1 MIFDMNTNQN
11 TANKVLRYII
21 YVLLGA
27 SLFVPL
33 IVGDGVNHIGI
44 PFASMFF
51 PFITGKAFAFR
62 ILVEL
67 AFGAWVVL
75 ACRDK
80 NFRPKISAL
89 TVGVTAF
96 TLVALL
102 VDLTGVNPI
111 RSLWSN
117 FERMEG
123 WVTIIHLWAYFIVFT
138 SVMQVHTN
146 SVHNAEKTRQLWY
159 RFFNVSFFAA
169 FFVALWGILQ
179 LTGHLPIQQSSTR
192 LDASIGN
199 SEYLAVYMLLN
210 GFLAL
215 YMAVV
220 AWGKRKVSGWIYV
233 VLAFLYFLVL
243 WFTQTR
249 GTTLALIFGLFAALA
264 IFAFVKDK
272 SHHTNHTSD
281 GHVIPETKSTVSL
294 ERKIAGGLI
303 ILIVVIVGGF
313 WSIRNTHFVQS
324 HETLQRLASISVAN
338 PRLQFIWPEAWQ
350 GFKEKPILGWG
361 QENFNYVFN
370 QFYNPKAWSQEQ
382 WFDRAHNVF
391 IDWAMNGGIV
401 GFGTYV
407 ALFILALV
415 SVWKSDFNIK
425 ERAILTSLLIAYA
438 IHNMFVFDNLA
449 SYIMFFLTLSFLSSE
464 WHAHRKAL
472 ALAGTTAT
480 ATPGLLARTE
490 MKLQSVDIHN
500 DVTNWIIAPIVII
513 LAIFVL
519 YFINVRASNQN
530 LNLISAMENCQYA
543 GQTGAPALDP
553 TLFTKAE
560 QGPYLGLQEIH
571 EQIYSCAEQVIGAQ
585 GVSNDVKLAY
595 YELATDA
602 FTTQTKMTP
611 NDLRGFLFAGSFYN
625 DLGEWSVALPYLER
639 AYALSPVKQSVLF
652 ALAQNDLTGATAPAS
667 TTDAIALL
675 AKAYNEAP
683 DYPQAQTSYAQ
694 GLYITGQ
701 YQQAVALLQT
711 VIAASPTDLQST
723 MMLAGAYEYLHETT
737 LSITELQSVAS
748 SSPQNATAI
757 MKYIGQIK
765 QGINPFIPTPTSAQS
780 AASASV
786 SAGQ

>member
-1 MIFDMNTNQN
+1 MIFSMNTNQN
-11 TANKVLRYII
+11 TANKALRYII

-27 SLFVPL
+27 TLFIPL
-33 IVGDGVNHIGI
+33 IVGDGINHIGI

-67 AFGAWVVL
+67 AFGVWIIL

-80 NFRPKISAL
+80 NARPKISAL

-138 SVMQVHTN
+138 SVMQSDT
-146 SVHNAEKTRQLWY
+146 AEKTRQLWY
-159 RFFNVSFFAA
+159 RFFNISFVAA

-179 LTGHLPIQQSSTR
+179 LTGHLPIQQSADR

-199 SEYLAVYMLLN
+199 AEYLAVYMLLN

-215 YMAVV
+215 YMAIV
-220 AWGKRKVSGWIYV
+220 AWGKRKASGWIYV

-272 SHHTNHTSD
+272 GHHTAD
-281 GHVIPETKSTVSL
+281 GHVVPETKSIVSL
-294 ERKIAGGLI
+294 ERKIAGGLV
-303 ILIVVIVGGF
+303 ILIVVLVGGF
-313 WSIRNTHFVQS
+313 WSISNTHFVQS
-324 HETLQRLASISVAN
+324 HETLQRLASISIDNA
-338 PRLQFIWPEAWQ
+338 RIEFIWPEAWQ

-370 QFYNPKAWSQEQ
+370 QFYNPEAWGQEQ

-391 IDWAMNGGIV
+391 IDWAINGGIV

-449 SYIMFFLTLSFLSSE
+449 SYIMFFVALSFLSSE
-464 WHAHRKAL
+464 WHARRKAL
-472 ALAGTTAT
+472 AVAAVHTAAGHTSSDTVAPK
-480 ATPGLLARTE
+480 PGLLARTE
-490 MKLQSVDIHN
+490 MKLHSFDINN
-500 DVTNWIIAPIVII
+500 DVTNWVIVPIVII
-513 LAIFVL
+513 IAVFTL
-519 YFINVRASNQN
+519 YFINIRAIDQN
-530 LNLISAMENCQYA
+530 LNLISAMENCQGA
-543 GQTGAPALDP
+543 GQTGAPTLDP

-571 EQIYSCAEQVIGAQ
+571 EQVYSCAEQVIGAQ
-585 GVSNDVKLAY
+585 QGVTNDVKLLY
-595 YELATDA
+595 YQLASDA

-625 DLGEWSVALPYLER
+625 DLGQWSVALPYLTR
-639 AYALSPVKQSVLF
+639 AYQLSPVKQSILF
-652 ALAQNDLTGATAPAS
+652 ALAQNDINGATSAAS
-667 TTDAIALL
+667 TTDAVALL

-694 GLYITGQ
+694 GLFITKQ
-701 YQQAVALLQT
+701 YAAAQALLEKI
-711 VIAASPTDLQST
+711 IAATPTDLQST
-723 MMLAGAYEYLHETT
+723 MMLAASDEYLKEPAA
-737 LSITELQSVAS
+737 SIALLDVVAS
-748 SSPQNATAI
+748 SSPSDAPTIQ
-757 MKYIGQIK
+757 KYINQIHE
-765 QGINPFIPTPTSAQS
+765 GINPFIPSTTSAGVT
-780 AASASV
+780 APAK
-786 SAGQ
+786 

>member
-1 MIFDMNTNQN
+1 MDTTNK
-11 TANKVLRYII
+11 ALRYII
-21 YVLLGA
+21 YILLGV

-33 IVGDGVNHIGI
+33 IVGDGINHIGI

-67 AFGAWVVL
+67 AFAVWIVL

-80 NFRPKISAL
+80 NARPKISAL
-89 TVGVTAF
+89 TVGVTVF
-96 TLVALL
+96 TLAALL

-138 SVMQVHTN
+138 SVMQSDT
-146 SVHNAEKTRQLWY
+146 AEKTRQLWH
-159 RFFNVSFFAA
+159 RFFNVSFIAA
-169 FFVALWGILQ
+169 FFVAVWGILQ
-179 LTGHLPIQQSSTR
+179 LTGHLPIQQSADR

-199 SEYLAVYMLLN
+199 AEYLAVYMLLN

-220 AWGKRKVSGWIYV
+220 AWGKRKAVGWIYV

-249 GTTLALIFGLFAALA
+249 GTTLALVIGLFVALA
-264 IFAFVKDK
+264 IFAFIKDK
-272 SHHTNHTSD
+272 NHHTHTD
-281 GHVIPETKSTVSL
+281 ETKKIVKR
-294 ERKIAGGLI
+294 ERVIAGSLV
-303 ILIVVIVGGF
+303 ILIVIVVGGF
-313 WSIRNTHFVQS
+313 WSIRSTHFVQS
-324 HETLQRLASISVAN
+324 HETLQRLASISVNN
-338 PRLQFIWPEAWQ
+338 PRIQFIWPEAWQ

-370 QFYNPKAWSQEQ
+370 QFYNPEAWGQEQ

-391 IDWAMNGGIV
+391 IDWAVNGGIV
-401 GFGTYV
+401 GFGAYV

-415 SVWKSDFNIK
+415 SVWKSNFGTK

-449 SYIMFFLTLSFLSSE
+449 SYIMFFLGLAFLSSE
-464 WHAHRKAL
+464 WHARRKAL
-472 ALAGTTAT
+472 ASVHTVHTAAGHTSSDTVAPK
-480 ATPGLLARTE
+480 PGFLARTE
-490 MKLQSVDIHN
+490 MKLHSFDINN
-500 DVTNWIIAPIVII
+500 DVTNWVIVPIVII
-513 LAIFVL
+513 IAVFTL
-519 YFINVRASNQN
+519 YFINIRAIDQN
-530 LNLISAMENCQYA
+530 LNLISAMENCQGA
-543 GQTGAPALDP
+543 GQTGAPTLDP

-571 EQIYSCAEQVIGAQ
+571 EQVYSCAEQVIGAQ
-585 GVSNDVKLAY
+585 QGVTNDVKLAY
-595 YELATDA
+595 YQLASDA

-625 DLGEWSVALPYLER
+625 DLGQWSVALPYLTR
-639 AYALSPVKQSVLF
+639 AYQLSPVKQSVLF
-652 ALAQNDLTGATAPAS
+652 ALAQNDINGATTAAS
-667 TTDAIALL
+667 TTDAVALL

-694 GLYITGQ
+694 GLFITKQ
-701 YQQAVALLQT
+701 YAVAQTLLEKI
-711 VIAASPTDLQST
+711 IAATPTDLQST
-723 MMLAGAYEYLHETT
+723 MMLAASDEYLKEPAA
-737 LSITELQSVAS
+737 SIALLQVVAS
-748 SSPQNATAI
+748 SSPSDAPTIQ
-757 MKYIGQIK
+757 KYISQIH
-765 QGINPFIPTPTSAQS
+765 QGVNPFIPPAASAGAAGAQS
-780 AASASV
+780 AA
-786 SAGQ
+786 Q

>member
-1 MIFDMNTNQN
+1 MNT
-11 TANKVLRYII
+11 TNKALRYII

-27 SLFVPL
+27 TLFVPL
-33 IVGDGVNHIGI
+33 IVGDGINHIGI

-62 ILVEL
+62 ILVEV
-67 AFGAWVVL
+67 AFAVWVIL

-80 NFRPKISAL
+80 NTRPKISAL
-89 TVGVTAF
+89 TVGVTVF
-96 TLVALL
+96 TLMALL

-138 SVMQVHTN
+138 SVMQSDT
-146 SVHNAEKTRQLWY
+146 AEKTRQLWH
-159 RFFNVSFFAA
+159 RFFNISFIAA

-179 LTGHLPIQQSSTR
+179 LTGHLPIQQSGDR

-199 SEYLAVYMLLN
+199 AEYLAVYMLIN

-220 AWGKRKVSGWIYV
+220 AWGKKKAAGWIYIA
-233 VLAFLYFLVL
+233 LAFLYFIVL

-249 GTTLALIFGLFAALA
+249 GTTLALVFGLFAAFA

-272 SHHTNHTSD
+272 NHHTHDTHVSD
-281 GHVIPETKSTVSL
+281 ETKKIVKR
-294 ERKIAGGLI
+294 ERVIAGTLVI
-303 ILIVVIVGGF
+303 AIVIIVGGF
-313 WSIRNTHFVQS
+313 WAIRNTHFVQS
-324 HETLQRLASISVAN
+324 HVTLQRLASISVDNA
-338 PRLQFIWPEAWQ
+338 RIEFIWPEAWQ

-370 QFYNPKAWSQEQ
+370 QFYNPEAWAQEQ

-401 GFGTYV
+401 GFGAYV

-449 SYIMFFLTLSFLSSE
+449 SYIMFFLALAFLSSE
-464 WHAHRKAL
+464 WHARRKAL
-472 ALAGTTAT
+472 ASAHTAGGHADTA
-480 ATPGLLARTE
+480 AQPGRLVRTE
-490 MKLQSVDIHN
+490 MKLHSFDINN
-500 DVTNWIIAPIVII
+500 DVTNWVIVPIVI
-513 LAIFVL
+513 VL
-519 YFINVRASNQN
+519 GLWIIYFINVRAIDQN
-530 LNLISAMENCQYA
+530 LNLISAMENCQGA

-571 EQIYSCAEQVIGAQ
+571 EQVYSCAEQVIGAQ
-585 GVSNDVKLAY
+585 QGVTNDVKLAY
-595 YELATDA
+595 YQLASDA

-611 NDLRGFLFAGSFYN
+611 NDLRGYLFAGSFYN
-625 DLGEWSVALPYLER
+625 DLGQWSVALPYLTR
-639 AYALSPVKQSVLF
+639 AYQLSPVKQSVLF
-652 ALAQNDLTGATAPAS
+652 ALAQNDINGATTAAS
-667 TTDAIALL
+667 TTDAVALL

-694 GLYITGQ
+694 GLFITKQ
-701 YQQAVALLQT
+701 YAAAQALLEKI
-711 VIAASPTDLQST
+711 IAATPSDLQST
-723 MMLAGAYEYLHETT
+723 MMLAASDEYLKEPAA
-737 LSITELQSVAS
+737 SIALLQVVAS
-748 SSPQNATAI
+748 SSPSDAPTIA
-757 MKYIGQIK
+757 KYESQIK
-765 QGINPFIPTPTSAQS
+765 QGINPFIPPAQTSA
-780 AASASV
+780 AGAAPASA
-786 SAGQ
+786 Q

>member
-1 MIFDMNTNQN
+1 MNTN
-11 TANKVLRYII
+11 TIPVASSANKALRYII
-21 YVLLGA
+21 YALLGA
-27 SLFVPL
+27 TLFVPL
-33 IVGDGVNHIGI
+33 IVGDGINHIGI
-44 PFASMFF
+44 AFPSMFF

-62 ILVEL
+62 MLVEL
-67 AFGAWVVL
+67 AFGVWIVL

-123 WVTIIHLWAYFIVFT
+123 WVTIIHLWAYFMVFT
-138 SVMQVHTN
+138 SVVQ
-146 SVHNAEKTRQLWY
+146 TRQLWH
-159 RFFNVSFFAA
+159 RFFNVSFVAA

-179 LTGHLPIQQSSTR
+179 LTGHLPIQQSADR

-215 YMAVV
+215 YLAIV
-220 AWGKRKVSGWIYV
+220 AWGKKKASGWIYV
-233 VLAFLYFLVL
+233 ALAFLYFFVL

-249 GTTLALIFGLFAALA
+249 GTTLALIFGLFAAFA
-264 IFAFVKDK
+264 IFAFAKDK
-272 SHHTNHTSD
+272 DHHIHTD
-281 GHVIPETKSTVSL
+281 ETKKVVKR
-294 ERKIAGGLI
+294 ERVIAGTLV
-303 ILIVVIVGGF
+303 ILIVVIVAGF

-324 HETLQRLASISVAN
+324 HETLQRLASISLSN
-338 PRLQFIWPEAWQ
+338 PRIQFIWPEAWQ

-370 QFYNPKAWSQEQ
+370 QFYNPEAWGQEQ

-407 ALFILALV
+407 ALFVLALV

-425 ERAILTSLLIAYA
+425 ERAIFTSLLIAYA

-464 WHAHRKAL
+464 WHARRKAL
-472 ALAGTTAT
+472 ALAHSAGGHTADAKPSFIVRVET
-480 ATPGLLARTE
+480 WFH
-490 MKLQSVDIHN
+490 VFVINNDI
-500 DVTNWIIAPIVII
+500 TNWVVVPIVVVLTVFII
-513 LAIFVL
+513 
-519 YFINVRASNQN
+519 YFINVRAINQN
-530 LNLISAMENCQYA
+530 LDLIGALENCQGA
-543 GQTGAPALDP
+543 GQQGAPALDP
-553 TLFTKAE
+553 TLFTQAE

-585 GVSNDVKLAY
+585 GVSDDVKLAY
-595 YELATDA
+595 YQLAANA
-602 FTTQTKMTP
+602 FTTQSMMTP

-639 AYALSPVKQSVLF
+639 AYQLSPVKQSVLF
-652 ALAQNDLTGATAPAS
+652 ALAQNFISGATSPAS

-694 GLYITGQ
+694 GLFITKQ
-701 YQQAVALLQT
+701 YGMAQALLEQI
-711 VIAASPTDLQST
+711 IAANPTDLQST
-723 MMLAGAYEYLHETT
+723 MMLAASDVYLREPT
-737 LSITELQSVAS
+737 LAIAELDVVAS
-748 SSPQNATAI
+748 SSPGNASAI
-757 MKYIGQIK
+757 DKYISQIRE
-765 QGINPFIPTPTSAQS
+765 GINPFIPP
-780 AASASV
+780 ASASTP
-786 SAGQ
+786 AGQ